1 MVHFILFTGRHGKDR
16 AKFEG
21 EAWLKLLGV
30 VSASHGPK
38 APVTVKTVKSDHP
51 IMKGFPAE
59 WKTAKDEL
67 YNSNQVLPSATPL
80 AVGNNGTSKQPD
92 DQVCVWINTCGK
104 AKVFGLSLGHYN
116 DNMKEDNF
124 GKLLVRGMLWCCD
137 KL

>member
-1 MVHFILFTGRHGKDR
+1 
-16 AKFEG
+16 
-21 EAWLKLLGV
+21 
-30 VSASHGPK
+30 
-38 APVTVKTVKSDHP
+38 
-51 IMKGFPAE
+51 MKGIPAE

-80 AVGNNGTSKQPD
+80 AVGNNGTPQQPD